1 MISLKE
7 LRVQF
12 GDIIERERGI
22 AIKEICIARLS
33 DFNLRHIEGDCTIPR
48 PFCLSNKEE
57 S

>member
-1 MISLKE
+1 MIPPKE

-22 AIKEICIARLS
+22 AIKEICVARLS
-33 DFNLRHIEGDCTIPR
+33 DFNLKHIEGDCTIPR
-48 PFCLSNKEE
+48 PLCLSNKEE